1 MLLEEGKLRLT
12 DPVSRYIPSFRNMKV
27 AVPLPSRGQGGAP
40 SGGVRPGNP
49 GAAGP
54 PAPQFY
60 TVPAEREITIRD
72 LLTHVSGL
80 ASGPMGNSDVQKIA
94 RKEKETLAD
103 YIPRLGSTALE
114 FQPGTRWAYS
124 AQAGFD
130 TLGRIVE
137 IASGLPLDRF
147 FRQRIFEPLGMKDVS
162 FWPSEEQWPR
172 VASMYSRSPDGLKK
186 VQNPNSMSSTVYFM
200 GSGGLMS
207 TAEDFLPFPV
217 MLANGGELNGK
228 RILSPKTV
236 ELMTSVHAP
245 DTLPGRSPGEGYG
258 LSMRVV
264 NDRVKRGVL
273 ASDGSFGW
281 SGIYGTHYFVDP
293 KEKVVGVLMVQV
305 TGLSLPESIEIA
317 DDFENMVMQA
327 IVE

>member
-1 MLLEEGKLRLT
+1 
-12 DPVSRYIPSFRNMKV
+12 
-27 AVPLPSRGQGGAP
+27 
-40 SGGVRPGNP
+40 
-49 GAAGP
+49 
-54 PAPQFY
+54 
-60 TVPAEREITIRD
+60 
-72 LLTHVSGL
+72 
-80 ASGPMGNSDVQKIA
+80 
-94 RKEKETLAD
+94 
-103 YIPRLGSTALE
+103 
-114 FQPGTRWAYS
+114 
-124 AQAGFD
+124 
-130 TLGRIVE
+130 
-137 IASGLPLDRF
+137 
-147 FRQRIFEPLGMKDVS
+147 
-162 FWPSEEQWPR
+162 
-172 VASMYSRSPDGLKK
+172 
-186 VQNPNSMSSTVYFM
+186 M